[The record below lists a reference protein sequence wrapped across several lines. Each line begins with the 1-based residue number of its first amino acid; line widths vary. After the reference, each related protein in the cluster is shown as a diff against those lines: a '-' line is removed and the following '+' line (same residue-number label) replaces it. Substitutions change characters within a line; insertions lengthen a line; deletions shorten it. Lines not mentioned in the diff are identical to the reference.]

1 MKVLKTI
8 NSKLTMKHILILLL
22 AILSLYTKSYA
33 QKYFTRTAYLNFQ
46 STTPLEDINATSQQA
61 TAVFDAETGE
71 MAWAVL
77 MKSFQFK
84 KALMQEHFNENYIDS
99 DKFPKAT
106 FKGKIANY
114 SQAKLKDNLEVE
126 VEGEMNLHGVTKPF
140 KSKGLIKMQNGDIIL
155 TSAFTM
161 RPEDYNI
168 SIPQLVREK
177 IAKVMDVK
185 VEAKCSPKK

>member
-1 MKVLKTI
+1 MKRK
-8 NSKLTMKHILILLL
+8 LLL
-22 AILSLYTKSYA
+22 VAVFFIVHNAFS
-33 QKYFTRTAYLNFQ
+33 QKYFTRSANINFH
-46 STTPLEDINATSQQA
+46 SVTPLEDINATSNQA

-84 KALMQEHFNENYIDS
+84 KALMQEHFNENYVES
-99 DKFPKAT
+99 DDFPKAT
-106 FKGKIANY
+106 FKGKIVDY
-114 SQAKLKDNLEVE
+114 TPAKIKNNQDVE

-140 KSKGLIKMQNGDIIL
+140 KSKGTIKVVNGDL
-155 TSAFTM
+155 VFVSAFTM

-168 SIPQLVREK
+168 IIPQLVRDK